1 VVSSPFAP
9 ELTGAVLSRRF
20 ELGRKLG
27 AGGMASVYEAKDL
40 STQATVAVKV
50 LHTEFFQDSNV
61 FSRFEEEGRATSKL
75 VHPNV
80 VRVHESAQAEDGR
93 PYLVMELLSG
103 VPLGSYTRNGNRVP
117 VAQAVNILQGV
128 LAGLAAAHAQG
139 IVHRDLKPDN
149 VFLARDEA
157 GRFQAK
163 VLDFGI
169 AKVMDVAG
177 GMGQK
182 TATGLLLGTPAY
194 MSPEQIQNARLVDVR
209 SDLWSAGVIFY
220 EMLTGRPAF
229 PAPTEFARLA
239 AVLNKEPAPLSQ
251 VDAELAPFEAFV
263 LKALQK
269 DREKR
274 FSTAHEMARALAA
287 HSPRE
292 EATATPLSRLPDV
305 PSLLSPHVQVGAA
318 APSSAHPTPVP
329 ARAPDV
335 SPIGPHGTLASPKPG
350 ALPGIGP
357 GSKPDVVLV
366 NLRGTLPSEDLPVLS
381 PMGFGRA
388 RSGGVPTGV
397 VVALVLVALAA
408 GFFMGLGY
416 ARLR

>member
-1 VVSSPFAP
+1 
-9 ELTGAVLSRRF
+9 
-20 ELGRKLG
+20 
-27 AGGMASVYEAKDL
+27 MAAVYEAKDL
-40 STQATVAVKV
+40 TTQTTVAVKV
-50 LHTEFFQDSNV
+50 LHIEFFQDQNV
-61 FSRFEEEGRATSKL
+61 LARFEEEGRATSRL

-80 VRVHESAQAEDGR
+80 VRVHDSAQAEDGR
-93 PYLVMELLSG
+93 PYIVMELLSG

-117 VAQAVNILQGV
+117 VGQAVSILQGV

-139 IVHRDLKPDN
+139 LVHRDLKPDN
-149 VFLARDEA
+149 VFLARDDA

-239 AVLNKEPAPLSQ
+239 AVLNKEPTPLSQ
-251 VDAELAPFEAFV
+251 VDPELAPFESFV
-263 LKALQK
+263 AKALQK

-274 FSTAHEMARALAA
+274 FSSAHDMARALSAL
-287 HSPRE
+287 SPRE
-292 EATATPLSRLPDV
+292 EAAATPLSRLPEV
-305 PSLLSPHVQVGAA
+305 PSLLSPHSPVGAA
-318 APSSAHPTPVP
+318 APSSTPPTMPP
-329 ARAPDV
+329 APAPDTT
-335 SPIGPHGTLASPKPG
+335 SAGPHGTLASPKPG
-350 ALPGIGP
+350 SLPMLLSAP
-357 GSKPDVVLV
+357 QPDVVLV
-366 NLRGTLPSEDLPVLS
+366 NLHGTLPSEDLPVLR
-381 PMGFGRA
+381 PGAFGAGR
-388 RSGGVPTGV
+388 RRGVPVGV
-397 VVALVLVALAA
+397 VAALVLVALAA